1 MSYASL
7 SQVPFENLAA
17 TERKRASVDHA
28 RSQSIIMMNQLEKK
42 YRITLRFKKK
52 IKIKQLKIY
61 KEK

>member
-42 YRITLRFKKK
+42 YRITLENKIEKK
-52 IKIKQLKIY
+52 L
-61 KEK
+61 EKANKNL

>member
-1 MSYASL
+1 MMSYASL

-42 YRITLRFKKK
+42 YRITLEKRIEKK
-52 IKIKQLKIY
+52 L
-61 KEK
+61 EKAGKNL

>member
-42 YRITLRFKKK
+42 YRITLEKK
-52 IKIKQLKIY
+52 I
-61 KEK
+61 EKKLEKANKNL